1 MGFVQQGLHS
11 AEGKADPW
19 STLLMQLGG
28 KKYKT
33 KQKKT
38 KRKAGEEGGR
48 ADAECAALWRKC
60 IGMQLASHI
69 NPYPPPPH
77 FFLPPPPL
85 LTSFQ
90 VAQASKLTKYL
101 KVTLNS

>member
-1 MGFVQQGLHS
+1 
-11 AEGKADPW
+11 
-19 STLLMQLGG
+19 MQLS
-28 KKYKT
+28 
-33 KQKKT
+33 
-38 KRKAGEEGGR
+38 
-48 ADAECAALWRKC
+48 
-60 IGMQLASHI
+60 LASHI